1 MKKIYILLIS
11 IIILLLIDGITLKF
25 FIKESPIHG
34 LGVFS
39 TKNYQINDKVFD
51 QMMDE
56 NNVPKDKFDS
66 PIRYINHSKNG
77 NILMKRRVDG
87 KWEVRAIKKILVAYE
102 IVSDY
107 DKSPPFVSGPKP
119 HYV

>member
-11 IIILLLIDGITLKF
+11 VIILLLIDGITLKF

-56 NNVPKDKFDS
+56 NNVPEDKFEV
-66 PIRYINHSKNG
+66 PIRYVNHSKNG
-77 NILMKRRVDG
+77 NILMKRRSDG
-87 KWEVRAIKKILVAYE
+87 KWEARAVKKIFVGDE

-107 DKSPPFVSGPKP
+107 DKSPPFVDGPKA

>member
-1 MKKIYILLIS
+1 MRRILL
-11 IIILLLIDGITLKF
+11 TLF
-25 FIKESPIHG
+25 VLTFYSCAVAVGNNAPAES
-34 LGVFS
+34 S
-39 TKNYQINDKVFD
+39 TKDVITNGNSVY
-51 QMMDE
+51 
-56 NNVPKDKFDS
+56 
-66 PIRYINHSKNG
+66 HSKNG

-87 KWEVRAIKKILVAYE
+87 KWEVRAIKKILVGDE